1 MNKDTNRDVKVEII
15 AGEFYYDY
23 TDYSDNKTD
32 SRFQRLAVWL
42 SNQIDDQSDR
52 LTSLRVYGHRR
63 VD

>member
-15 AGEFYYDY
+15 TGEFYYDY